1 MNITIKKLTP
11 DLAEDYVH
19 FFNTT
24 PHNEKHN
31 MKCYCVCWS
40 SNVPEGF
47 DVRPEADVALQFV
60 RNGNLQGYLAY
71 FEGKV
76 IGWVN
81 ANTKSECLN
90 CLGWQWSR
98 TAYPTNSATDKYTKS
113 VFCFTIAPEFQRK
126 GIATQLLGQVCNDA
140 KQDGFRFVEAYP
152 DKILTGKS
160 EGFVG
165 YTKMY
170 EKLGFTVYYET
181 ENRRVMHKELK

>member
-1 MNITIKKLTP
+1 MNITIKRLTP

-24 PHNEKHN
+24 PHNERYN

-47 DVRPEADVALQFV
+47 DVRPEADVALPFV

-71 FEGKV
+71 SEGKV

-98 TAYPTNSATDKYTKS
+98 TAYPTDSATDQYTKS
-113 VFCFTIAPEFQRK
+113 IFCFTIAPEFQRK
-126 GIATQLLGQVCNDA
+126 GIATQLLEQVCSDA

-152 DKILTGKS
+152 DKIFTEQS

-165 YTKMY
+165 HTEMY
-170 EKLGFTVYYET
+170 KKLGFTVCYET
-181 ENRRVMHKELK
+181 ENRCVMLQKLK